1 MASSDD
7 LQACRICLDWWTELE
22 DKPGDRAVLR
32 RAGTLNEVVF
42 QPGFHVLRHKLKEAG
57 WGNKY
62 YSDRLAA
69 IAGIL
74 AHVRNAAEERAQPLS
89 LASAMGRPVKD
100 SERSP
105 LSGLRFR
112 RLLQADSVQELFR
125 PMIRAVR
132 LLESHNV
139 NIPVMGLS
147 KDLYWWSDRVKR
159 DWAFAYYDAAPSKE
173 K

>member
-1 MASSDD
+1 MALSNDA
-7 LQACRICLDWWTELE
+7 QACQICLDWWTELE
-22 DKPGDRAVLR
+22 DRTGDRAVLR
-32 RAGTLNEVVF
+32 RAGTLNEVIF
-42 QPGFHVLRHKLKEAG
+42 QPGFHVLRHKLKDAG
-57 WGNKY
+57 WRSKY
-62 YSDRLAA
+62 CTDRLAA
-69 IAGIL
+69 IAGVL
-74 AHVRNAAEERAQPLS
+74 AHVRNAADERTQPLS
-89 LASAMGRPVKD
+89 MAAAMGRPVKD

-125 PMIRAVR
+125 PMIRAIR
-132 LLESHNV
+132 LLESQNV

-147 KDLYWWSDRVKR
+147 RDLYWWNDRVKR